1 MNAIFIGI
9 ARRILTGCTMAKI
22 KVVLKWN
29 ANTYVP
35 SELAKIPI
43 KEVRKEYSRLRSIER
58 KRMYR
63 MLGTEFEKSAE
74 FAKNY
79 MAYDPVK
86 ELNDVAIL
94 YQLAKL
100 AREVESPYNTL
111 KAQKELREQKLSTLH
126 EHGYDFVNEGNFF
139 EFGQFMNDY
148 RARKLDQ
155 IYDSDS
161 AAEVFRDA
169 EKLNVDISKIKEDFD
184 FWLENKKAMEEIA
197 KKARNKKGFVKYEYY
212 KQRVKQWTGNKK
224 TKRKR
229 H

>member
-1 MNAIFIGI
+1 
-9 ARRILTGCTMAKI
+9 MAKI

-29 ANTYVP
+29 ANTYIP
-35 SELAKIPI
+35 SKLAKLPI
-43 KEVRKEYSRLRSIER
+43 KEVRAEYSRLRSIER
-58 KRMYR
+58 KRMER
-63 MLGTEFEKSAE
+63 MLGTDFEKSAE
-74 FAKNY
+74 FKKNY

-86 ELNDVAIL
+86 ELNNVSIL

-100 AREVESPYNTL
+100 SREVSGPFNTL
-111 KAQKELREQKLSTLH
+111 KAQKELREQKLNTLH

-139 EFGQFMNDY
+139 EFGEFMNDY
-148 RARKLDQ
+148 RAKKLDQ

-169 EKLNVDISKIKEDFD
+169 EKLNVEFSKVKADFE

-197 KKARNKKGFVKYEYY
+197 DKARNKRGIVKYEYY
-212 KQRVKQWTGNKK
+212 KREVQRRSKNKK
-224 TKRKR
+224 SKRKR

>member
-1 MNAIFIGI
+1 
-9 ARRILTGCTMAKI
+9 MAKI

-29 ANTYVP
+29 VNTYIP
-35 SELAKIPI
+35 SELAKLPI
-43 KEVRKEYSRLRSIER
+43 KEVRAEYSRLRSIER
-58 KRMYR
+58 KRMER

-74 FAKNY
+74 FKKNY

-86 ELNDVAIL
+86 ELNNVSIL

-100 AREVESPYNTL
+100 SREVSEPYNTL
-111 KAQKELREQKLSTLH
+111 KAQKELREQKLNTLH

-139 EFGQFMNDY
+139 EFGEFMNDY

-161 AAEVFRDA
+161 VAEVFRDA
-169 EKLNVDISKIKEDFD
+169 EKLNVDISKVKADFE
-184 FWLENKKAMEEIA
+184 FWLENKKALEKISA
-197 KKARNKKGFVKYEYY
+197 KARNKKGTVKYEYY
-212 KQRVKQWTGNKK
+212 KREVQRRSKNKK
-224 TKRKR
+224 SKRKR